1 MKSSPNSLETPS
13 GYEARQDE
21 SVGAKCE
28 MIAAASDDGGGGF
41 SELTI
46 KAYNERDGW
55 PPSEVMCD
63 N

>member
-41 SELTI
+41 SELAI
-46 KAYNERDGW
+46 KAYNVQVGW
-55 PPSEVMCD
+55 SAAQ
-63 N
+63 